1 MLWRSVRR
9 RRPRRIVL
17 AAASSAG
24 LCACGAACCWHSSVA
39 SLQASEGRGDSE
51 GDRAEVVDVLVVG
64 GGIVG
69 CSAAFY
75 AAKAALAASTAPGA
89 SGRQSVLLLERA
101 SVASEASSLSA
112 GTLACDGWGRDPD
125 KVGWFGVLS
134 NGSMAVSPTPL
145 PRAAL
150 PSPPFFLHRA
160 VAEGPCVVDHEDQVF
175 EELERL
181 GYDCELR
188 RSGVLTIARTPAELA
203 MCRAEYAAP
212 LAHSDPTPA

>member
-39 SLQASEGRGDSE
+39 SLQASSDERRRRPGGSRGDSE

-64 GGIVG
+64 GGIIG

-89 SGRQSVLLLERA
+89 SGRADMQSVLLLERA

-134 NGSMAVSPTPL
+134 NGSMAVYPPRPCL
-145 PRAAL
+145 PPRCPHP
-150 PSPPFFLHRA
+150 PSFCTVL
-160 VAEGPCVVDHEDQVF
+160 
-175 EELERL
+175 L
-181 GYDCELR
+181 LR
-188 RSGVLTIARTPAELA
+188 VPAWLTMRTRCLRSWSDWATTASCGAPA
-203 MCRAEYAAP
+203 C
-212 LAHSDPTPA
+212 

>member
-39 SLQASEGRGDSE
+39 SLQASEASEGRGDSE

-89 SGRQSVLLLERA
+89 SGRRQKSVLLLERA

-134 NGSMAVSPTPL
+134 NGSMAVSPTPHA
-145 PRAAL
+145 PAPRRAAL
-150 PSPPFFLHRA
+150 ALLSVHAWRHA
-160 VAEGPCVVDHEDQVF
+160 VAEGPCVVTMTA
-175 EELERL
+175 R
-181 GYDCELR
+181 CLR
-188 RSGVLTIARTPAELA
+188 SWSGWATTASCGAPA
-203 MCRAEYAAP
+203 C
-212 LAHSDPTPA
+212 